1 MRDEKT
7 SLVYSTDTAI
17 PRKKNT
23 TGKAPQVTIQPFLRA
38 IVPAVQ
44 QKVTVRLDRKGRG
57 GKTVTV
63 IDGLQMQR
71 REIEELLKELKANLG
86 TGGTIK
92 YPSLEIQGDHRD
104 MVMSALKGM
113 GFAPK
118 RSGG

>member
-1 MRDEKT
+1 MRDEK
-7 SLVYSTDTAI
+7 SRLVYSTDTAI
-17 PRKKNT
+17 PRKKNSA
-23 TGKAPQVTIQPFLRA
+23 GKAPQVIIQPFLRA
-38 IVPAVQ
+38 SAPAVQ
-44 QKVTVRLDRKGRG
+44 QKVTVRLERKGRG

-63 IDGLQMQR
+63 IDGLQLKR
-71 REIEELLKELKANLG
+71 IETEELLKELKAKLG

-104 MVMSALKGM
+104 MIMSELKGM

>member
-1 MRDEKT
+1 MREEKT
-7 SLVYSTDTAI
+7 RLVYSTDTAI

-23 TGKAPQVTIQPFLRA
+23 AEEAPQETNQPSR
-38 IVPAVQ
+38 
-44 QKVTVRLDRKGRG
+44 QKVYVRLDRKGRG

-63 IDGLQMQR
+63 IEGLQMQR
-71 REIEELLKELKANLG
+71 REIEELLRELKAKLG